1 MLRKLISIL
10 GNRYAG
16 FILCLFVVLNLVV
29 GSLVMHT
36 RPDLYPSFQYLDLN
50 FFFQPVMGVHFWLYG
65 LLLAFFLFGVNLVAC
80 IIGSVIRLVENRTG
94 RLKASAA
101 LLFHVALVS
110 TMAAHLL
117 EGIYASTERTM
128 INMQGTEIAELGHV
142 QVASMRNTYYPDG
155 SLTDTE
161 VTLQFDQ
168 PDGKRISKDISY
180 NKPAMLEGGR
190 RQVLMLRGQSMPA
203 GVVISRDGDGQEF
216 RFMPDEPLPLQNG
229 SLVLQRLMKNRAGVP
244 YAQFRWQPD
253 NAVPQ
258 ELFMALDASQP
269 QQAQISAAGASFRF
283 KEIIEAPFIIA
294 IIRHNPALPLIFI
307 SLALA
312 SLAILLLVG
321 WLRTRSGAPNAK
333 AAG

>member
-1 MLRKLISIL
+1 MLRKLISML

-16 FILCLFVVLNLVV
+16 FVLCLLVVLNLVV

-80 IIGSVIRLVENRTG
+80 IIGSVIRLIENRAG

-117 EGIYASTERTM
+117 EGIYAGTERTM
-128 INMQGTEIAELGHV
+128 LNMQGTEIAELGHV
-142 QVASMRNTYYPDG
+142 RVASMRNTYYPDG

-168 PDGKRISKDISY
+168 PDGKRISTDITY
-180 NKPAMLEGGR
+180 NSPAIFDNGR
-190 RQVLMLRGQSMPA
+190 RQVIMLRGQSMPA
-203 GVVISRDGDGQEF
+203 GVAVSRDGQEM
-216 RFMPDEPLPLQNG
+216 RFMPNEPVPVRDG

-244 YAQFRWQPD
+244 YAQFRWQPK
-253 NAVPQ
+253 NAAPQ
-258 ELFMALDASQP
+258 QFFMALDVSRL
-269 QQAQISAAGASFRF
+269 QQAQIDVAGASYRF

-312 SLAILLLVG
+312 TLAIFLLVG
-321 WLRTRSGAPNAK
+321 WLRTRGGATSVK